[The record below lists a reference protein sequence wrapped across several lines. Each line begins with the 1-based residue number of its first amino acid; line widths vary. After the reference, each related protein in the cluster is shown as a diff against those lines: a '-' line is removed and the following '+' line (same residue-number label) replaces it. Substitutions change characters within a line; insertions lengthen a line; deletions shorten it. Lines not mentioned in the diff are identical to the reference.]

1 MQQLASDTAP
11 NHPFNSTTASHGN
24 GTISQCY
31 ARHAMLPLP
40 LPMPAS
46 MPASTAAEIKCCSTV
61 RKAKWQWQQQW
72 QQLHADPLQHSRL
85 FFNLKNVLNM
95 IFSYAI
101 CYHYLPHCGKSL
113 VCWTGDTFSRGD
125 APLALCLKLIACFYK
140 KYFFAKLNFKLGTG

>member
-1 MQQLASDTAP
+1 MALAMALNADAATSISCCTEPPIQQ
-11 NHPFNSTTASHGN
+11 HHC
-24 GTISQCY
+24 ISWQWCHQ
-31 ARHAMLPLP
+31 HAMLPSP
-40 LPMPAS
+40 LP